1 MQWLSGEYRS
11 RDAYGGAIAETIKR
25 RGDEDAWINWQT
37 TRARPSIMLLI
48 LNFEDGWLALSGRG
62 GSRRCW
68 TLIDPPTN
76 VPAVVCA
83 GSSCYCAIVRSD
95 AKVEVEEVCDCVVIV
110 DVDGDVRVS

>member
-1 MQWLSGEYRS
+1 MHVLCAGTEVGRRQPDTDRRGLQWLSGEYRS

-25 RGDEDAWINWQT
+25 RSDEDARINWQA

-76 VPAVVCA
+76 VPAVVC
-83 GSSCYCAIVRSD
+83 GIKLLLRD
-95 AKVEVEEVCDCVVIV
+95 
-110 DVDGDVRVS
+110 RPF